1 MRINILI
8 ILCTLLAATATAQPK
23 YFDISKNIEL
33 FTNTY
38 RELNAYY
45 VDELDPSKLM
55 KTGLDAMLGSL
66 DPFTNYISE
75 ADIES
80 YRYLTEGK
88 YNGIGASFKQ
98 RDEYVIIADL
108 YKDAPAQKAGLRIG
122 DRIAGIE
129 GKSAKGKKIEDLD
142 NVLRGYPGT
151 VINLSILRDGNAA
164 ELPIKVMRDE
174 IEISNVPHYEMLNDH
189 IGYLALTTFTKDA
202 GKHVSKALKELKEK
216 NQNLKGVAFD
226 LRGNG
231 GGLLNEAIEVCN
243 VFIKDGELVV
253 STKGKVKSLDR
264 SYSTVHEA
272 TDEEIPLV
280 ILIDKSSA
288 SASEIVSGTIQDLDR
303 GVLVGQRSY
312 GKGLVQNTRDIG
324 YNAKVKL
331 TTSKYYIPSGRCIQS
346 VEYKNGEPVEIADS
360 LRAQFKTRNGR
371 VVLDGGGVKPDVVLE
386 KSIPGIIKNLSDKYY
401 IFDYV
406 TQYCA
411 KHDSI
416 AAPENFH
423 FTQYDDFLAF
433 LNTKKFSYKSDTE
446 LLLDSIRIKA
456 NKDNLLGSIA
466 ADLQNLQT
474 KIQANTQNELQQHKS
489 LIIDLIEKEIISRY
503 YFQKGK
509 VQIGLRNDTEITEA
523 IKILDDPARYKK
535 LLAK

>member
-189 IGYLALTTFTKDA
+189 IGYLALTTFT
-202 GKHVSKALKELKEK
+202 
-216 NQNLKGVAFD
+216 
-226 LRGNG
+226 
-231 GGLLNEAIEVCN
+231 
-243 VFIKDGELVV
+243 
-253 STKGKVKSLDR
+253 
-264 SYSTVHEA
+264 
-272 TDEEIPLV
+272 
-280 ILIDKSSA
+280 
-288 SASEIVSGTIQDLDR
+288 
-303 GVLVGQRSY
+303 
-312 GKGLVQNTRDIG
+312 
-324 YNAKVKL
+324 
-331 TTSKYYIPSGRCIQS
+331 
-346 VEYKNGEPVEIADS
+346 
-360 LRAQFKTRNGR
+360 
-371 VVLDGGGVKPDVVLE
+371 
-386 KSIPGIIKNLSDKYY
+386 
-401 IFDYV
+401 
-406 TQYCA
+406 
-411 KHDSI
+411 
-416 AAPENFH
+416 
-423 FTQYDDFLAF
+423 
-433 LNTKKFSYKSDTE
+433 
-446 LLLDSIRIKA
+446 
-456 NKDNLLGSIA
+456 
-466 ADLQNLQT
+466 
-474 KIQANTQNELQQHKS
+474 
-489 LIIDLIEKEIISRY
+489 
-503 YFQKGK
+503 
-509 VQIGLRNDTEITEA
+509 
-523 IKILDDPARYKK
+523 
-535 LLAK
+535 